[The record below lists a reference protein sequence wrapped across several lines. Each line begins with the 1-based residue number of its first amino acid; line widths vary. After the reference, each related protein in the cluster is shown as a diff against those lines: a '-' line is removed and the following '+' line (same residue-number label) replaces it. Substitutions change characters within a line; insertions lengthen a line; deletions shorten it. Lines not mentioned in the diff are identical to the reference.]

1 MNYAQ
6 ANVLITGGVGLIGSH
21 LARQLIRQGARV
33 TIVDALLPGQ
43 GGNLWN
49 IRDIRGQVELHQVDI
64 RDTYAMRECLPGHD
78 VMFNLA
84 GQTSHWDSM
93 TAPHADLDINVQAQL
108 KLLELCL
115 ACNPS
120 LRIVFTST
128 RQVHGRP
135 KQLPI
140 DESHPVQPVDING
153 IHKATGEHYHRL
165 FHAFH
170 GMPVTILRLTNTY
183 GNGMRIMDSRL
194 SFLGFWI
201 RLLIE
206 GKPLPIYGDG
216 RPLRDFNHVDDC
228 VAALL
233 LAGMHPKA
241 IGQTYLLGGNE
252 VISML
257 ELGKRMAEWFDGAY
271 NLVPFPC
278 DRRKID
284 IGSAYCNFQRI
295 SEDLDWHPRMDLKTG
310 LTRTVDYYR
319 RHFSLYLGTQRVQ

>member
-6 ANVLITGGVGLIGSH
+6 ANVLITGGAGLIGSH

-93 TAPHADLDINVQAQL
+93 TAPHTDLDINVQAQL

-115 ACNPS
+115 ACTPS
-120 LRIVFTST
+120 IRIVFTST

-135 KQLPI
+135 RQLPI

-153 IHKATGEHYHRL
+153 IHKVTGEHYHRL
-165 FHAFH
+165 FQAFH

-216 RPLRDFNHVDDC
+216 GQLRDFNHVDDC

-257 ELGKRMAEWFDGAY
+257 ELGRRMAEWFDGAY
-271 NLVPFPC
+271 SLVPFPC
-278 DRRKID
+278 DQRKID
-284 IGSAYCNFQRI
+284 IGSAYCSFQRI

-319 RHFSLYLGTQRVQ
+319 RHVSLYLGTQRVQ